1 MRDQDDRG
9 RMERDRNERDISIK
23 GDIMMLGRKLVLKK
37 FSGIHKDDPLRLLEI
52 AERVS
57 ERAFPNCP
65 LIRLETTPIVV
76 IEHSVTEVCWNP

>member
-23 GDIMMLGRKLVLKK
+23 GDIMMLGRKLVFKK
-37 FSGIHKDDPLRLLEI
+37 FSGIHNDDPLRLLEI

-57 ERAFPNCP
+57 ERAFPLNQIRDHPNC
-65 LIRLETTPIVV
+65 RHRTF
-76 IEHSVTEVCWNP
+76 SN